1 MAYWMTSLAGLA
13 LAYLLGATPTGF
25 LAGKLLKGIDLR
37 TIGSGST
44 GATNVLRTLGKGPAL
59 AVFLIDLAKGAAAIL
74 LTRWLWAW
82 LATAPMG
89 AAPAGFP
96 AQILTPWAVCLA
108 GLAVV
113 IGHSRSIWL
122 GFAGGKSAAA
132 GLGVLLAMSWPVG
145 LGAAAVVVASLAALR
160 IMSLSSMLGAATS
173 IILVCALDEPLPYRL
188 LVIAGA
194 VYVIWLHRANIRRLL
209 AGTEPRLG
217 KFSPGAAAPPT

>member
-1 MAYWMTSLAGLA
+1 MAYWLTGLAGL
-13 LAYLLGATPTGF
+13 LMAYLLGATPTGY
-25 LAGKLLKGIDLR
+25 LAGKLIKGIDLR

-74 LTRWLWAW
+74 VTRWLWAW
-82 LATAPMG
+82 VASAQFGAP
-89 AAPAGFP
+89 PAGF
-96 AQILTPWAVCLA
+96 ASQILTPWAVCLA

-122 GFAGGKSAAA
+122 KFAGGKSAAA

-145 LGAAAVVVASLAALR
+145 LGAAAVVIACLAAFR
-160 IMSLSSMLGAATS
+160 IMSLSSLLGATTS
-173 IILVCALDEPLPYRL
+173 IALVCALDEPLPYRL

-217 KFSPGAAAPPT
+217 QFGPGAAAP